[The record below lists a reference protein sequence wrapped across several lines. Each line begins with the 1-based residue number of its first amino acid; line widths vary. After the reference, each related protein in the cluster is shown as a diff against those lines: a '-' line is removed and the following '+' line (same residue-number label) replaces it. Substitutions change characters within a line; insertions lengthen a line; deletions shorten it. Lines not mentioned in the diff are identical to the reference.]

1 MTEDPR
7 SPLMHELDALE
18 VWSVSTPPPEFA
30 DRVLERAEPVP
41 RARETRRLWPFAVAA
56 AVMAAGLGLWLGR
69 TPAQEGTL
77 TTTARETL
85 TLSNETVIVAEPG
98 TTLRWFERGDT
109 LVVEQSKGAAFYRV
123 DSDDAPLQVHTPAAD
138 VDVTGTCFSVQLESA
153 SNPMPRDP
161 RSIALGAAV
170 AVAATVTV
178 YEGSTV
184 LANDGG
190 SIELDA
196 GQRGRAI
203 EGQPPTVSVPTGGGD
218 ETPGLASAPTA
229 ELRTLRAENRRQAAE
244 LERLRAKTGPAVA
257 APDDTE
263 RDETAEARNRFSPW
277 GPPIPEGFDHYQPT
291 DEALLEMA
299 ECGIVAWDQPPVWAD
314 DEQPDPQYLDALDLS
329 QEERT
334 AFVEA
339 FDAFRNET
347 VAQARS
353 FYVELGGSADV
364 AEEIDPSELV
374 GIVYGKTDL
383 DTRED
388 SRIAL
393 AMERAGLAEPPTG
406 ERPASERLLR
416 WDADL
421 GNAFERQ
428 LAERFGE
435 ERAKSF
441 RESRGGW
448 PGKRTTWADLCSE
461 RR

>member
-7 SPLMHELDALE
+7 SPLMQELDALD
-18 VWSVSTPPPEFA
+18 VWSATVPPSDFT
-30 DRVLERAEPVP
+30 DRVLQASEPAPSRSRV
-41 RARETRRLWPFAVAA
+41 RRVWPIALAA
-56 AVMAAGLGLWLGR
+56 SLLAAGLGLWLGR
-69 TPAQEGTL
+69 VPAHEGTL
-77 TTTARETL
+77 TATARETL
-85 TLSNETVIVAEPG
+85 TLSEDTVIVAEPG
-98 TTLRWFERGDT
+98 TTLHWFERGDT
-109 LVVEQSKGAAFYRV
+109 LVVEQSNGEAFYRI
-123 DSDDAPLQVHTPAAD
+123 DSDDAPLRVHTPAAD
-138 VDVTGTCFSVQLESA
+138 VDVTGTCFSVQLEST
-153 SNPMPRDP
+153 SKPMSRDP

-190 SIELDA
+190 SVELEA
-196 GQRGRAI
+196 GQRGRAV
-203 EGQPPTVSVPTGGGD
+203 EGQPPTLSVPVGD
-218 ETPGLASAPTA
+218 EPPALADPPTA

-244 LERLRAKTGPAVA
+244 LERLRAQTGSG
-257 APDDTE
+257 APSSDDTE
-263 RDETAEARNRFSPW
+263 VDDAAEARARFSQW

-291 DEALLEMA
+291 EDALLEMA

-314 DEQPDPQYLDALDLS
+314 DEQPDPQYLDALGLS
-329 QEERT
+329 PEERT

-339 FDAFRNET
+339 FDGFRSET
-347 VAQARS
+347 VAQARA
-353 FYVELGGSADV
+353 FYVELGGSPAVAD
-364 AEEIDPSELV
+364 EIDPSELI

-393 AMERAGLAEPPTG
+393 AMERAGLATPPTD

-421 GNAFERQ
+421 GNAFERR
-428 LAERFGE
+428 LATQFGD
-435 ERAKSF
+435 ERAKGF
-441 RESRGGW
+441 REVRGGW

-461 RR
+461 RK